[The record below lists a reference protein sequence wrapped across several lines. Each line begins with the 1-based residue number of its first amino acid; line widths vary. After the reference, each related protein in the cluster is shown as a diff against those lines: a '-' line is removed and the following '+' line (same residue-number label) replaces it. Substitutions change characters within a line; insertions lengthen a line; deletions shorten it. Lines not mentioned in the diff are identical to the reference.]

1 MIDPCVNQPFSST
14 RVSFRMATAS
24 PPDQQDAVSTVEVP
38 AEVDTQSQA
47 DADRSD
53 LTPIQR
59 KRLEEREKLR
69 TNRFDVV
76 TSFFMALILFIGTF
90 TLMLFIVW
98 LTTRKTTVI
107 KPIEIVEEN
116 AAGRDDN
123 AEGFERDFEPP
134 GVEEVEELLE
144 PTLADTIEAVTDA
157 VSSVAASLDTM
168 DTNATA
174 NSAGAGQGDSR
185 PPGPEGEGEDII
197 PRFERWQLNFSAKGK
212 QEYAKQLEF
221 FGIELGAVGPPIQGV
236 DYAFNLTGSPQT
248 RRETDSTKEERLYF
262 MWTSPSPLKRYD
274 AALLQQ
280 AGVPMNAQRQMLKFI
295 PDQLANQLYQ
305 IEMEYAQSN
314 NNVTEVKR
322 IKKTV
327 FETNTAGAGY
337 QFEVVEQ
344 RYR

>member
-1 MIDPCVNQPFSST
+1 
-14 RVSFRMATAS
+14 MATA
-24 PPDQQDAVSTVEVP
+24 PPTNTPDEPDVVDAVEVS
-38 AEVDTQSQA
+38 AEPDTSGQNDSA
-47 DADRSD
+47 RSD

-59 KRLEEREKLR
+59 QRLEEREKLR

-76 TSFFMALILFIGTF
+76 TSFFMALILFVGTF

-98 LTTRKTTVI
+98 LTTRNPTVI
-107 KPIEIVEEN
+107 KPIEVVEEN

-123 AEGFERDFEPP
+123 AEGLERDFEPP

-168 DTNATA
+168 DTNAAA
-174 NSAGAGQGDSR
+174 NSQGAGAGDSR
-185 PPGPEGEGEDII
+185 PPGPEGEGDDVI
-197 PRFERWQLNFSAKGK
+197 PRYQRWQLNFSAKGK

-221 FGIELGAVGPPIQGV
+221 FDIELGAVGPPIQGV

-262 MWTSPSPLKRYD
+262 MWTAPSPLKRYD
-274 AALLQQ
+274 ASLLQQ
-280 AGVPMNAQRQMLKFI
+280 AGVPMNPQRQMLKFI
-295 PDQLANQLYQ
+295 PNELAEKLFN
-305 IEMEYAQSN
+305 IEMAYAATNSSI
-314 NNVTEVKR
+314 TEVKR

-327 FETNTAGAGY
+327 FETTSTGGGY
-337 QFEVVEQ
+337 SFEVVEQ